1 MRFFRPSSLE
11 GFREGFTTMGNIVRV
26 TLEVVV
32 DIEMNTD
39 DNVPHR
45 TLDNIG
51 NTMVD
56 AVDLE
61 TEDLYDNFN
70 VVDKKVQFIAVEQGR

>member
-1 MRFFRPSSLE
+1 
-11 GFREGFTTMGNIVRV
+11 MGNIVRV

-32 DIEMNTD
+32 DIELNTD
-39 DNVPHR
+39 DQVPHR
-45 TLDNIG
+45 TLDHIG
-51 NTMVD
+51 NTMVE

-70 VVDKKVQFIAVEQGR
+70 VVDKKVDYTAVEQKR